1 MNSENDVAKSSFN
14 IFAVRRA
21 FAYGHSLLAAKV
33 CNGSNEYAISCSE
46 RHCIRNF
53 VFGSQ
58 ERTHESEN
66 TSTGGTALGALISFT
81 RPNETGNGQSQSTE
95 ADDEPE
101 RKRARN

>member
-1 MNSENDVAKSSFN
+1 MAKSSFN

-33 CNGSNEYAISCSE
+33 RRDNRLESQAAGP
-46 RHCIRNF
+46 RLTWMD
-53 VFGSQ
+53 GLQ

-66 TSTGGTALGALISFT
+66 TAIGGTTLGALISFT
-81 RPNETGNGQSQSTE
+81 RPKEAEVRQSQSSE
-95 ADDEPE
+95 ADEEPA